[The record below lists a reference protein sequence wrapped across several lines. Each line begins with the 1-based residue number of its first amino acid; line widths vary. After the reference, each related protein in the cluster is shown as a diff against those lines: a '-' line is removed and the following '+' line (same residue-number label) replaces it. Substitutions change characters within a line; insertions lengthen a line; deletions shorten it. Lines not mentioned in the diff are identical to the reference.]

1 MNKYITLIVASL
13 MALTS
18 MAQSITIEDE
28 REFYGKA
35 FLLMNEYAQ
44 SASVSDE
51 EEEYRFRNLFMD
63 DETRICNDLMS
74 LSYNKKLT
82 VDEYVSILQDAQR
95 VKVVVKNMKKAGP
108 VEDNEDAWVLPIAFE
123 KGISYG
129 KGGTQFDSYV
139 YFGEYYRLRAELS
152 FNKDTRE
159 CHISKLEADPQ
170 YKWLSFPERFDVL
183 QRTNED
189 ENRRNYKRDSKLT
202 INGREISWN
211 LNGQVILH
219 DGDKVKYNNSNVELE
234 KITSD
239 KDGGTKYRA
248 NYNDKSF
255 RVRANVGYSL
265 SDFNTLADIQNDANI
280 SVSDNKEIISV
291 SDNKEMSFGVDVG
304 YVFPSTSKFYFGIFT
319 GLNMSSNNFT
329 MNMAPDVKSNITDI
343 ENCTA
348 DEDGDTYTRHYVLK
362 GNGVSQQLKATNLT
376 IPVYGDLEY
385 QLTPLLS
392 AYADLGV
399 LIRMS
404 SGTWSAHIDG
414 YETSGIYSQYGGVE
428 IKGDVNLNGFGSWD
442 PRDMEVYEEDMENA
456 MTIHALAG
464 LGLRLNLSKS
474 FAFDAGVQ
482 YLTGGKSWKMNSD
495 KISSVFDYTFPL
507 NATTAEE
514 KAQGDRVNLLRQSSG
529 IKAGA
534 FRVTASLIYKF

>member
-1 MNKYITLIVASL
+1 MKKYITLIVASL

-74 LSYNKKLT
+74 LSHNAKLT

-108 VEDNEDAWVLPIAFE
+108 VEDNEEAWVLPIAFE
-123 KGISYG
+123 KGISYS

-152 FNKDTRE
+152 FNKETRE

-170 YKWLSFPERFDVL
+170 YKLLPFPVHFKVL

-202 INGREISWN
+202 INGREINWNLN

-219 DGDKVKYNNSNVELE
+219 DGDKVKYNNSDVELE
-234 KITSD
+234 EITSD

-255 RVRANVGYSL
+255 RVRANMGYSL
-265 SDFNTLADIQNDANI
+265 SDFNQLADVGAESPIH
-280 SVSDNKEIISV
+280 VSES
-291 SDNKEMSFGVDVG
+291 KEMSFGVDFG
-304 YVFPSTSKFYFGIFT
+304 YVFPTTSKFYFGVFT
-319 GLNMSSNNFT
+319 GLNMSSNSFT
-329 MNMAPDVKSNITDI
+329 MNLGPTVGSEITDI
-343 ENCTA
+343 KECTA
-348 DEDGDTYTRHYVLK
+348 DEDGDTYTRKYVLK
-362 GNGVSQQLKATNLT
+362 GTGVSQQLKATNLT
-376 IPVYGDLEY
+376 IPVYGDFEY
-385 QLTPLLS
+385 QMTPLLS
-392 AYADLGV
+392 VYADLGV
-399 LIRMS
+399 KFQLS
-404 SGTWSAHIDG
+404 SGTWSAYIDD
-414 YETSGIYSQYGGVE
+414 YETFGTFDDYNNVV
-428 IKGDVNLNGFGSWD
+428 IKGGPNGEKLNLNGFGEWKG
-442 PRDMEVYEEDMENA
+442 REMEVDEEGMEKS
-456 MTIHALAG
+456 MSIHALAG
-464 LGLRLNLSKS
+464 LGLRFNLNKS

-495 KISSVFDYTFPL
+495 KISSVFDYTLPL
-507 NATTAEE
+507 DATTAED
-514 KAQGDRVNLLRQSSG
+514 KAEGDKVNLLRQAGG